1 MSDYNII
8 STLNEQHKVY
18 LVQSALSGKVYVQ
31 KVLDV
36 YNIRVYEY
44 LYHNPVAG
52 IPRLINYYERG
63 NQLIVIE
70 EYISGTSLQEKIDNS
85 QLSVTDIQG
94 YMIMLCNIL
103 EALHSMTPPIIHR
116 DIKPSNIIITS
127 YNYVILLD
135 FNAAKQFSGQ
145 TESDTVLIGT
155 PGYAAPEQYGF
166 GSSSPQTDIYSLGI
180 VLKEMLNSISSNPA
194 SDPVLYYLNQI
205 AQRCTQMTPSARY
218 RSVGELKNVISQ
230 AAYNLQNSYPAA
242 GNFNPYTY
250 TGYNTTGNNTA
261 GNNTAGNNPTNINAR
276 SAKAEHARFLPPGF
290 RTKTPWK
297 MLLSS
302 VIYLFII
309 WLCLSLEVENIYGAK
324 LWLERVFCLAMFLFV
339 IFCGFNYLNVQN
351 ILPLCKSK
359 NHILHYVGII
369 LLDVAVIF
377 SLFVIMFIIEAI
389 FFPVYR

>member
-31 KVLDV
+31 KILDV
-36 YNIRVYEY
+36 YNIRVYEC

-85 QLSVTDIQG
+85 ELNISDVRN

-103 EALHSMTPPIIHR
+103 ESLHSMTPPIIHR

-145 TESDTVLIGT
+145 NESDTVLIGT

-180 VLKEMLNSISSNPA
+180 VLKEMLDSIYHTAYSALNPA
-194 SDPVLYYLNQI
+194 VDPTWHKFNQI
-205 AQRCTQMTPSARY
+205 AEKCTQMTPSARY

-230 AAYNLQNSYPAA
+230 ASYQFQDSHTT
-242 GNFNPYTY
+242 GDFNPYSY
-250 TGYNTTGNNTA
+250 TGYNTTDNSTA
-261 GNNTAGNNPTNINAR
+261 GNNSTHINTR
-276 SAKAEHARFLPPGF
+276 SAKDEHARFLPPGF

-302 VIYLFII
+302 VVYLFIT
-309 WLCLSLEVENIYGAK
+309 WLCLSLELENTYGAK
-324 LWLERVFCLAMFLFV
+324 LWLERVFCLGMFLFV

-359 NHILHYVGII
+359 NRILHYIGII

-389 FFPVYR
+389 FFPIK